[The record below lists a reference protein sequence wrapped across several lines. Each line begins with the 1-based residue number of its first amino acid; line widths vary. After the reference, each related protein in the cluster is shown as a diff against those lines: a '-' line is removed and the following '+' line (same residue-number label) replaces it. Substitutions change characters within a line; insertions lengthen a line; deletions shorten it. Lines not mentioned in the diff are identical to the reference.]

1 MSKFIKNIEIQ
12 IYYLKNDLFIETILY
27 ELFIK
32 IFIQHYYFDYSLI
45 INIIAFLI
53 KRLEISNFI
62 YY

>member
-12 IYYLKNDLFIETILY
+12 IYYLKNDLFIETKLF

-32 IFIQHYYFDYSLI
+32 IFNQHYYFDYSLI
-45 INIIAFLI
+45 ININGFLI
-53 KRLEISNFI
+53 KRLEISNFV